1 MVAGEEREAWAAW
14 EPACF
19 RPAERAWELQGFVA
33 GQPLPGSLRWA
44 SFVFSREVKSVG
56 EA

>member
-1 MVAGEEREAWAAW
+1 MAGEEREAWAAW

-33 GQPLPGSLRWA
+33 GQPLPGSLCWA

>member
-1 MVAGEEREAWAAW
+1 MAGEEREAWAAW